1 MEERNKAIFGCVFFL
16 VLILFIGIGGY
27 IYTFNN
33 DKHKEINNEN
43 EIIEKNKKDKDKEYI
58 YYVNEITVSEK
69 LNIVYKNPII
79 NLNNSLSDAIYNEI
93 STENDKYYN
102 EIKKISQTSN
112 DTGKEIAFDTDD
124 IYSATIRDYEN
135 FEYENYITLLI
146 TDSLYDCFS
155 GVYDYPII
163 KSYIF
168 DVEKNER
175 ISNIDILE
183 KYGITM
189 SEVKDKI
196 RTKLQEDQT
205 VEGDIEVIKI
215 DETIENLSNDN
226 TYGIY
231 MDDTGNL
238 FIKYVVKS
246 NQINYNESML
256 IS

>member
-1 MEERNKAIFGCVFFL
+1 MEEKNKAIFGCVFFL

-27 IYTFNN
+27 IYTFNS
-33 DKHKEINNEN
+33 DKHKEISNESKITD
-43 EIIEKNKKDKDKEYI
+43 EYKKDKEKDYI
-58 YYVNEITVSEK
+58 YYTNEITVSEK
-69 LNIVYKNPII
+69 LNIVYKNPVI
-79 NLNNSLSDAIYNEI
+79 NLDNSLSDAIYNEI
-93 STENDKYYN
+93 SAENDKYYN

-135 FEYENYITLLI
+135 FEYENYVTLVV

-155 GVYDYPII
+155 GVHDYPMI

-183 KYGITM
+183 KYGITL

-205 VEGDIEVIKI
+205 VDGEVEVIKI
-215 DETIENLSNDN
+215 DETIDNLSNDN

-231 MDDTGNL
+231 IDDTGNL

>member
-58 YYVNEITVSEK
+58 YYVSEITVSEK

>member
-1 MEERNKAIFGCVFFL
+1 MEEKNKAIFGCVFFL
-16 VLILFIGIGGY
+16 ILILFIGIGGY

-33 DKHKEINNEN
+33 DKHKEVNNE
-43 EIIEKNKKDKDKEYI
+43 ERILSENKKDKDKDFI
-58 YYVNEITVSEK
+58 YYTNEKTISEK
-69 LNIVYKNPII
+69 LNIVYKDPII
-79 NLNNSLSDAIYNEI
+79 NLDNSLSDAIYNEI
-93 STENDKYYN
+93 SKENEQYYN
-102 EIKKISQTSN
+102 EIKKISETTN

-135 FEYENYITLLI
+135 FEYENYVTLVV
-146 TDSLYDCFS
+146 TDSSYDCFS
-155 GVYDYPII
+155 GVHDYPMI

-175 ISNIDILE
+175 ISNLDILE
-183 KYGITM
+183 KYDITL

-196 RTKLQEDQT
+196 RAKLQEDQS
-205 VEGDIEVIKI
+205 VDGEVEVIKI
-215 DETIENLSNDN
+215 DETIDNLSNDN
-226 TYGIY
+226 TYGLYI
-231 MDDTGNL
+231 DDMGKL